1 MKKMKI
7 KPSTWIL
14 PLPTLL
20 VGTYNE
26 DGTPN
31 AMAAA
36 WTAPC
41 SQKPV
46 CVGFAVR
53 HSRKTW
59 QNVQLT
65 QAFTLNVPKASQ
77 AASVDF
83 LGIVSGY
90 DEPGKVARAG
100 LEVAPSEKV
109 DAPVFVDCPVAL
121 ECAVKQTVDLGSH
134 LWVVGEVGLVWVDED
149 LLSEDAKLDVGACD
163 PIVYETTNRNYHRL
177 GPFVAPAFSEGKKIQ
192 AK

>member
-1 MKKMKI
+1 MNKKKL
-7 KPSTWIL
+7 KPSNMIL

-26 DGTPN
+26 DKSPN

-59 QNVQLT
+59 QNVQRT
-65 QAFTLNVPKASQ
+65 GAFTLNVPKASQ

-100 LEVAPSEKV
+100 FEVAQAEEV
-109 DAPVFVDCPVAL
+109 DAPVIIDCPVVL
-121 ECAVKQTVDLGSH
+121 ECAVKKIVDLGSH
-134 LWVVGEVGLVWVDED
+134 LWVVGEVRCVLVDED
-149 LLSEDAKLDVGACD
+149 LMSEDGKLDAQACD
-163 PIVYETTNRNYHRL
+163 PIVYETTNHNYHRL
-177 GPFVAPAFSEGKKIQ
+177 GPAVARAFSEGKKI
-192 AK
+192 